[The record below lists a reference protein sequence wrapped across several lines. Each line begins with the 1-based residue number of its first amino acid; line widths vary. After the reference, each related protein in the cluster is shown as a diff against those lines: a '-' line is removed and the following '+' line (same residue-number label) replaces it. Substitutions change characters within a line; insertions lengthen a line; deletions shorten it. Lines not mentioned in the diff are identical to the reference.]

1 MLTTL
6 HIYVNINS
14 MNLRENIKSL
24 LALENVTL
32 TKIAE
37 EMTKRTGKNYSMH
50 NLSQKLSRKTIKFE
64 EIILICEILGYKIK
78 FEKE

>member
-1 MLTTL
+1 
-6 HIYVNINS
+6 

-32 TKIAE
+32 TKIAD

-64 EIILICEILGYKIK
+64 EIILICEILGYKIN